1 MTHYLPVLLCE
12 PILLIF
18 LGQFFEFISS
28 SVITYEH
35 LPNDWINPIRATFLY
50 TISKVTCI

>member
-35 LPNDWINPIRATFLY
+35 LPNDRINPIRATFLY